1 MPSFLPARLVRSL
14 VVIYWINGQLRGA
27 RIAQLHVHRP
37 AFALGGAFRAFEDA
51 LNVRCGVLLASI
63 RPANQPRITA
73 QVWR

>member
-37 AFALGGAFRAFEDA
+37 AFALG
-51 LNVRCGVLLASI
+51 
-63 RPANQPRITA
+63 RI
-73 QVWR
+73 